1 VAGILSCES
10 GIYRVWCPSLSTH
23 PCYYLHANITP
34 DISQATKDVP
44 EGQDTL
50 DNVFTVFERIESYF
64 RRHGLVAYA
73 EVPPTTEMIVTI
85 IRIIVEILSII
96 GIATREIKQGRM
108 SK

>member
-1 VAGILSCES
+1 MSFSQYASLLLSPRQ
-10 GIYRVWCPSLSTH
+10 YNT
-23 PCYYLHANITP
+23 

-50 DNVFTVFERIESYF
+50 NNVFTVFERIESYF

-73 EVPPTTEMIVTI
+73 KVPPTTEMIITI

-108 SK
+108 SE